1 MADEIEQKDQVEQKE
16 QIEQKDQVEQKSQ
29 IEEQDPKKEQDP
41 KIKELYKKLQT
52 DKGQWFVIHSQVGFE
67 NTVKANLE
75 KLLTSGRAGADA
87 VYEVVVPTHIETTV
101 KGGQK
106 KTRVAVRIPSY
117 VLVRMDLNEDS
128 WTLVRNTPGVTGF
141 AGLGRQPVA
150 LTLKEV
156 MSMLE
161 PMILSNE
168 EVVEE
173 ETNSVTK
180 IKRQVNVDYEV
191 GEYVIVTDG
200 PFESLDATITE
211 VNAESEKI
219 KVLVSIFGRE
229 TPVELG
235 FDQITKRS

>member
-1 MADEIEQKDQVEQKE
+1 MSDE
-16 QIEQKDQVEQKSQ
+16 
-29 IEEQDPKKEQDP
+29 KEQDP
-41 KIKELYKKLQT
+41 EIKELYKKLQT
-52 DKGQWFVIHSQVGFE
+52 DKGQWFVIHSQVGLE

-75 KLLTSGRAGADA
+75 KLLTSGRAGASA
-87 VYEVVVPTHIETTV
+87 VYEVIVPTHIETTV

-106 KTRVAVRIPSY
+106 KSRVVVRIPSY

-141 AGLGRQPVA
+141 AGLGRQPVP
-150 LTLKEV
+150 LTVKEV

-168 EVVEE
+168 EVIEE
-173 ETNSVTK
+173 KRVDTK
-180 IKRQVNVDYEV
+180 SKVKHQVNVDYEI
-191 GEYVIVTDG
+191 GEYVTVTDG

-211 VNAESEKI
+211 VNVESEKI

-235 FDQITKRS
+235 FDQIAKRS